1 MPMRLFLFAAA
12 LVCTAAPAAAQ
23 HDRAADSIRGAADAV
38 AEAGPAIDRSAD
50 ALLDLDIGP
59 ILDARDGWRDDR
71 ARRRHR
77 TLREM
82 ARRDDPYFEQ
92 RLHASIRRGTVRMSR
107 AMSAI
112 AAAEPALRRSL
123 IEMEANVRAAIDNA
137 PPAATPPG
145 DADDDWDRDDDDA
158 GPDDE
163 PYEPQEP

>member
-1 MPMRLFLFAAA
+1 MRLVLFAAA
-12 LVCTAAPAAAQ
+12 LFFTAAPAAAQ
-23 HDRAADSIRGAADAV
+23 HDRAANSIRGAADAV
-38 AEAGPAIDRSAD
+38 GEAGPALERSAD

-59 ILDARDGWRDDR
+59 ILDARDSWRDGR
-71 ARRRHR
+71 TRRHHR

-92 RLHASIRRGTVRMSR
+92 RLHASIRRGSAQMAR

-123 IEMEANVRAAIDNA
+123 IEMEANVRAAIDNT
-137 PPAATPPG
+137 PPAAAPPG
-145 DADDDWDRDDDDA
+145 DADDDWDRDDEEG

-163 PYEPQEP
+163 PYEP

>member
-1 MPMRLFLFAAA
+1 MPMRLVLFAAA
-12 LVCTAAPAAAQ
+12 LICTAAPAAAQ
-23 HDRAADSIRGAADAV
+23 RDRAADSIRGAADA
-38 AEAGPAIDRSAD
+38 AAAAGPAVERGAD

-59 ILDARDGWRDDR
+59 ILDARDSWRDGR

-92 RLHASIRRGTVRMSR
+92 RLHASIRRGSAQMAR
-107 AMSAI
+107 AMGAI

-123 IEMEANVRAAIDNA
+123 IEMEANVRAAIDTA
-137 PPAATPPG
+137 PPAAAPPG

-163 PYEPQEP
+163 PYEP